1 MASTGRSIVEVLESL
16 EAQAADHERQEAY
29 HAEQEILH
37 RERRSTHAAE
47 LEEIRRHLEALRSA
61 VAALDE
67 AGRRPV
73 HATRPEPDDED
84 LGSAS
89 RPKVARMVEKVVE
102 AKRQGERFGPEALT
116 EEVNRRFGDRL
127 RKPVDARQVSGVL
140 RRLIHKKRIE
150 LVRPGRP
157 HQEALYAL
165 APTPPT
171 PRTA

>member
-1 MASTGRSIVEVLESL
+1 MTSTGRSIAEVLESL

-37 RERRSTHAAE
+37 RERRSAHSAD
-47 LEEIRRHLEALRSA
+47 LEEIRRHLEALRAA
-61 VAALDE
+61 VTALDQ
-67 AGRRPV
+67 AGRRP
-73 HATRPEPDDED
+73 APAARPEPDDED

-102 AKRQGERFGPEALT
+102 AKRQDERFGPEALT

-127 RKPVDARQVSGVL
+127 RKPLDARQISVVL
-140 RRLIHKKRIE
+140 RRLVRKKVVQ
-150 LVRPGRP
+150 LVRQGRP
-157 HQEALYAL
+157 HQEALYVL
-165 APTPPT
+165 APT